1 MKLSNTVILSLSM
14 AVGAAVAA
22 KTSSNAKGRVDVQS
36 SSNVEETKQGF
47 GSFYFGQESVDP
59 NPTNKTL
66 PLEVKISEEEINK
79 RRAAWVKPAPRATS
93 GVLYKYMKL
102 VSSASEGCVTD
113 K

>member
-66 PLEVKISEEEINK
+66 PLEVKISDDE
-79 RRAAWVKPAPRATS
+79 KPTLPVVNPLPFEDHCPAC
-93 GVLYKYMKL
+93 GM
-102 VSSASEGCVTD
+102 G
-113 K
+113 